1 MDLFVHSS
9 RHSSGTFGGSLFIS
23 GGGGGGGGGAV
34 SSVPTLLTEVSLA
47 QPTYVADTILFSM
60 FIFVA

>member
-1 MDLFVHSS
+1 MDRLVDLSLS
-9 RHSSGTFGGSLFIS
+9 R
-23 GGGGGGGGGAV
+23 GGGG

-47 QPTYVADTILFSM
+47 QPTYVADTMFSM